1 MPHAVY
7 ALRISIKGA
16 HQMKLLFPL
25 VAALSVTAVASPA
38 QAEAGDVLVRARAI
52 LVSPTE
58 SSGGIKP
65 AFPDDGVSVSDSFA
79 PEVDFTYF
87 VTDHIGLELIAAT
100 TKHDIKGKGGL
111 DPIGKLANTWVLPP
125 TLTLQYHFMP
135 KAKVRPYVGVG
146 LNYTHFYSEDAS
158 DGLEDAI
165 GNTKVNLD
173 DSFGYAV
180 QAGVDVDIA
189 PRIFL
194 NFDIK
199 YIDIDTKA
207 KLTTGNLVNR
217 VNVSIDPI
225 VAGIGIGMRF

>member
-1 MPHAVY
+1 
-7 ALRISIKGA
+7 
-16 HQMKLLFPL
+16 MKLLYPV
-25 VAALSVTAVASPA
+25 VAAMAAMVSASPA

-65 AFPDDGVSVSDSFA
+65 AFPDDGVSVSNAFA
-79 PEVDFTYF
+79 PEVDITYF
-87 VTDHIGLELIAAT
+87 ATNNIAFELIAAT
-100 TKHDIKGKGGL
+100 TKHNINGKGGL
-111 DPIGKLANTWVLPP
+111 DPIGELADTWVLPP

-135 KAKVRPYVGVG
+135 NAKFRPYVGVG
-146 LNYTHFYSEDAS
+146 VNYTHFYSEDAS
-158 DGLEDAI
+158 NGLEDAI
-165 GNTKVNLD
+165 GDTKVNLD

-180 QAGVDVDIA
+180 QAGVDVDINS
-189 PRIFL
+189 RVFL

-217 VNVSIDPI
+217 VKVSLDPI